1 MVSVKLQANSSQP
14 VNLQGVMNF
23 RDLGGIKTK
32 DGRSIKKNILF
43 RAADLTDMTTS
54 DKAFIQ
60 KISMQTIFDYRTADE
75 ATKRPDPHLERVNYI
90 RVSVNQETGKPAYNS
105 LEEFMQ
111 SDTFDSFAN
120 DLLMELYKSIPV
132 GNPSYHHLMSLLKDP
147 ERNLPLVQHCAGGR
161 DRTGV
166 GSMLILLTLDVEW
179 QVIVEDFLFSNV
191 LLDKYHSQIFEKLN
205 GMVSEERAEK
215 FKEQFLLQERYID
228 MSYQNI
234 MQNYNS
240 FEVFLEQEYGI
251 TAEDRK
257 KIQDYCL
264 K

>member
-1 MVSVKLQANSSQP
+1 MSVDVQANSSQP
-14 VNLQGVMNF
+14 INLEGVMNF

-32 DGRSIKKNILF
+32 DGRFIKKGLLF
-43 RAADLTDMTTS
+43 RAADLTDMTAE
-54 DKAFIQ
+54 DKAYIQ
-60 KISMQTIFDYRTADE
+60 KIAIRTIFDYRTADE

-111 SDTFDSFAN
+111 SEKFEYFAN

-132 GNPSYHHLMSLLKDP
+132 GNPSYYHLMSLLKNP
-147 ERNLPLVQHCAGGR
+147 GLNLPLVQHCAGGR

-166 GSMLILLTLDVEW
+166 GSMLILLTLGVDWE
-179 QVIVEDFLFSNV
+179 VIVEDFLLSNV
-191 LLDKYHSQIFEKLN
+191 LLDGYHSEIFQKLN
-205 GMVSEERAEK
+205 GMVSEEQAAK

-234 MQNYNS
+234 LQNYDS
-240 FEVFLEQEYGI
+240 FEAFLEQEYGI

-257 KIQDYCL
+257 AIQDYCL
-264 K
+264 E